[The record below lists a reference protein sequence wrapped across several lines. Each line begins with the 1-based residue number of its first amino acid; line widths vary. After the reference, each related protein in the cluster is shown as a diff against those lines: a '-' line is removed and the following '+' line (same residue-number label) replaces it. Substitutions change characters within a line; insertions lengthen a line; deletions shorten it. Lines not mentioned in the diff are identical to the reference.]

1 MNTKHVSAGK
11 PKIGGAIYR
20 APLGTTLPTDAKT
33 ELDAAFKELAHMINI
48 DEEALICDF
57 AETYHI
63 YDYKSLPLRTVG
75 IFACGLRPDS
85 RIGMRISDSKLTT
98 DQTLLALVADNTRAI
113 AWLNSSDGAKGIN
126 RPKLLVEAL
135 IGEKKTIESAIE
147 TFETGQ
153 DFDDEWRR
161 LTGGEK

>member
-1 MNTKHVSAGK
+1 MLNVDDE
-11 PKIGGAIYR
+11 AI
-20 APLGTTLPTDAKT
+20 T
-33 ELDAAFKELAHMINI
+33 
-48 DEEALICDF
+48 CDF

-63 YDYKSLPLRTVG
+63 YNYKSLPLQMVG
-75 IFACGLRPDS
+75 TFACGLRPDS

-113 AWLNSSDGAKGIN
+113 AWLNSSDGAKGMN
-126 RPKLLVEAL
+126 RPKSLVEAL
-135 IGEKKTIESAIE
+135 IGEKKITENAIE

>member
-1 MNTKHVSAGK
+1 
-11 PKIGGAIYR
+11 
-20 APLGTTLPTDAKT
+20 
-33 ELDAAFKELAHMINI
+33 MINV

-57 AETYHI
+57 AETYRI

-75 IFACGLRPDS
+75 TFACGLRHDS

-126 RPKLLVEAL
+126 RPKSLVEAL
-135 IGEKKTIESAIE
+135 MGEKKTTESVIEM
-147 TFETGQ
+147 FDTGQ

>member
-1 MNTKHVSAGK
+1 
-11 PKIGGAIYR
+11 
-20 APLGTTLPTDAKT
+20 
-33 ELDAAFKELAHMINI
+33 MINV

-57 AETYHI
+57 AETYRI
-63 YDYKSLPLRTVG
+63 YNYKSLPLQMVG
-75 IFACGLRPDS
+75 TFACGLRPDS

-126 RPKLLVEAL
+126 RPKSIVDAL
-135 IGEKKTIESAIE
+135 AREKKTADSTME

>member
-1 MNTKHVSAGK
+1 
-11 PKIGGAIYR
+11 
-20 APLGTTLPTDAKT
+20 
-33 ELDAAFKELAHMINI
+33 MINV

-57 AETYHI
+57 AETYRI
-63 YDYKSLPLRTVG
+63 YNYKSLPLQMVG
-75 IFACGLRPDS
+75 TFACGLRPDS

-98 DQTLLALVADNTRAI
+98 DQTLLALVADNTREI

-126 RPKLLVEAL
+126 RPKSIVDAL
-135 IGEKKTIESAIE
+135 AREKKTADSTME

>member
-1 MNTKHVSAGK
+1 
-11 PKIGGAIYR
+11 
-20 APLGTTLPTDAKT
+20 
-33 ELDAAFKELAHMINI
+33 MINV

-57 AETYHI
+57 AETYRI
-63 YDYKSLPLRTVG
+63 YDYKSLPLQMVG
-75 IFACGLRPDS
+75 TLACGLRPDS

-126 RPKLLVEAL
+126 RPKSIVDVLV
-135 IGEKKTIESAIE
+135 GEKKTEESVME

>member
-1 MNTKHVSAGK
+1 
-11 PKIGGAIYR
+11 
-20 APLGTTLPTDAKT
+20 
-33 ELDAAFKELAHMINI
+33 MINV
-48 DEEALICDF
+48 DKEALICDF
-57 AETYHI
+57 AETYRI
-63 YDYKSLPLRTVG
+63 YNYKSLPLQMVG
-75 IFACGLRPDS
+75 TFACGLRPDS

-126 RPKLLVEAL
+126 RPKSIVDAL
-135 IGEKKTIESAIE
+135 AREKKTADSTME

>member
-1 MNTKHVSAGK
+1 
-11 PKIGGAIYR
+11 
-20 APLGTTLPTDAKT
+20 
-33 ELDAAFKELAHMINI
+33 MINV
-48 DEEALICDF
+48 DEETLICDF
-57 AETYHI
+57 AETYRI
-63 YDYKSLPLRTVG
+63 YNYKSLPLQMVET
-75 IFACGLRPDS
+75 FACGLRPDS

-126 RPKLLVEAL
+126 RPKSIVDAL
-135 IGEKKTIESAIE
+135 AREKKTADSTME

>member
-1 MNTKHVSAGK
+1 
-11 PKIGGAIYR
+11 
-20 APLGTTLPTDAKT
+20 
-33 ELDAAFKELAHMINI
+33 MINV

-57 AETYHI
+57 AETYRI
-63 YDYKSLPLRTVG
+63 YNYKSLPLQMVG
-75 IFACGLRPDS
+75 TFACGLRPDS
-85 RIGMRISDSKLTT
+85 RIGMGISDSKLTT

-126 RPKLLVEAL
+126 RPKSIVDAL
-135 IGEKKTIESAIE
+135 AREKKTADSTME

>member
-1 MNTKHVSAGK
+1 M
-11 PKIGGAIYR
+11 
-20 APLGTTLPTDAKT
+20 
-33 ELDAAFKELAHMINI
+33 NI

-98 DQTLLALVADNTRAI
+98 DNTRAI

-126 RPKLLVEAL
+126 RPKSLVEAL
-135 IGEKKTIESAIE
+135 IGEKKTIESVIE

>member
-1 MNTKHVSAGK
+1 
-11 PKIGGAIYR
+11 
-20 APLGTTLPTDAKT
+20 
-33 ELDAAFKELAHMINI
+33 MINV

-57 AETYHI
+57 AETYRI

-75 IFACGLRPDS
+75 TFACGLRHDS

-126 RPKLLVEAL
+126 RPKSLVEAVM
-135 IGEKKTIESAIE
+135 GEKKTTESVIE
-147 TFETGQ
+147 TFDTGQ

>member
-1 MNTKHVSAGK
+1 
-11 PKIGGAIYR
+11 
-20 APLGTTLPTDAKT
+20 
-33 ELDAAFKELAHMINI
+33 MINV

-57 AETYHI
+57 AETYRI

-75 IFACGLRPDS
+75 TFACGLRHDS

-126 RPKLLVEAL
+126 RPKSLVEAL
-135 IGEKKTIESAIE
+135 MGEKKTTESVIE
-147 TFETGQ
+147 TFDTGQ
-153 DFDDEWRR
+153 W
-161 LTGGEK
+161 LLGETLLLRV

>member
-1 MNTKHVSAGK
+1 
-11 PKIGGAIYR
+11 
-20 APLGTTLPTDAKT
+20 
-33 ELDAAFKELAHMINI
+33 MINV

-57 AETYHI
+57 AETYRI
-63 YDYKSLPLRTVG
+63 YNYKSLTLQMVG
-75 IFACGLRPDS
+75 TFACGLRPDS

-126 RPKLLVEAL
+126 RPKSIVDAL
-135 IGEKKTIESAIE
+135 AREKKTADSTME

>member
-1 MNTKHVSAGK
+1 MSLVKLIEPPCTERYARWCERSGNHSDF
-11 PKIGGAIYR
+11 P
-20 APLGTTLPTDAKT
+20 PTR
-33 ELDAAFKELAHMINI
+33 
-48 DEEALICDF
+48 
-57 AETYHI
+57 
-63 YDYKSLPLRTVG
+63 S
-75 IFACGLRPDS
+75 CGLRPDS

-126 RPKLLVEAL
+126 RPKSLVEAL
-135 IGEKKTIESAIE
+135 IGERNIQESGIE

>member
-1 MNTKHVSAGK
+1 
-11 PKIGGAIYR
+11 
-20 APLGTTLPTDAKT
+20 
-33 ELDAAFKELAHMINI
+33 MINV

-57 AETYHI
+57 AETYRI
-63 YDYKSLPLRTVG
+63 YNYKSLPLQMVG
-75 IFACGLRPDS
+75 TFACGLRPDS

-113 AWLNSSDGAKGIN
+113 AWLNSSDGAKG
-126 RPKLLVEAL
+126 EAL
-135 IGEKKTIESAIE
+135 IGEKKITENAIE

-153 DFDDEWRR
+153 DFDDEWKR